1 MTDEAKVAC
10 VMCKG
15 EFELKDLDFLGRCDK
30 CFHDYMTM
38 TDDEKKN
45 LKSKLG
51 VPFVPIY
58 NGKDK
63 YGF

>member
-1 MTDEAKVAC
+1 MKPC
-10 VMCKG
+10 VMCKA
-15 EFELKDLDFLGRCDK
+15 EFEEKDLDFLGRCDK
-30 CFHDYMTM
+30 CFHEYMLLP
-38 TDDEKKN
+38 DDKKPN
-45 LKSKLG
+45 LG